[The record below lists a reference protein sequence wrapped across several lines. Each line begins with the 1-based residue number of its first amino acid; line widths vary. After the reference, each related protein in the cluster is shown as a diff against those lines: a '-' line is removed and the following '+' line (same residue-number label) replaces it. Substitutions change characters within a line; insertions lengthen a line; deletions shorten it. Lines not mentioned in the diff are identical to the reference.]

1 MRPLVGAVRPLQ
13 PRARPQRGGSQ
24 AGVSGNRVTFPMI
37 HFALQI
43 SIDHPGYGSVPKWGR
58 DLFVRAGG
66 VGGRCVY
73 GFAAAGGVA
82 HPFQNRASHG
92 RPPPAMLVPQAR
104 RHGRALPRTFKTATV
119 ARRAAAAAAGI
130 GAHMCAG
137 RWSEPPRLA

>member
-1 MRPLVGAVRPLQ
+1 VINLNYLKLLLLAW
-13 PRARPQRGGSQ
+13 RPQLRMQ
-24 AGVSGNRVTFPMI
+24 QR
-37 HFALQI
+37 
-43 SIDHPGYGSVPKWGR
+43 IDHPGYGSVPKWGR